1 MPINPTSS
9 HCAENQLTDRFGRA
23 INYVRLSVT
32 DRCDLRCVYCMPEKM
47 KFVPR
52 TQLLTLEEMETVG
65 RSFIN
70 LGVDKIRIT
79 GGEPLVRRNIMRLFD
94 SLGAIE
100 ALKDLTLTTNGTQLK
115 KYARQLKAAG
125 VTRINVSL
133 DTLRADRFKQMTR
146 IGELSRTLEGIDAA
160 IACDFEQV
168 KINAVVL
175 KNHNHDEMLNLV
187 NYVIERGIDISFI
200 EEMPLGENTHHDR
213 AKSYYSSDEILHDLQ
228 QHYEILPATKKTAG
242 PTRYFRLGG
251 YENSHVGFISPHSHN
266 FCESCNR
273 VRVTAEG
280 RLLLCLG
287 QEHSVDLR
295 RVIRANPGDRNAL
308 DQAIIDSM
316 EIKPKGHDFNLN
328 SQSILLRHMNM
339 TGG

>member
-1 MPINPTSS
+1 MSS
-9 HCAENQLTDRFGRA
+9 PNRTDHKNQLVDRFGRTV
-23 INYVRLSVT
+23 NYVRLSVT

-47 KFVPR
+47 QFVPR

-65 RSFIN
+65 RSFID

-79 GGEPLVRRNIMRLFD
+79 GGEPLVRRNIMQLFNN
-94 SLGAIE
+94 LGAIE
-100 ALKDLTLTTNGTQLK
+100 ELKDLTLTTNGTQLK
-115 KYARQLKAAG
+115 KYARQLKTAG
-125 VTRINVSL
+125 VTRINISL
-133 DTLRADRFKQMTR
+133 DTLRADRFHDMTR
-146 IGELSRTLEGIDAA
+146 VGELSRTLDGIDAA
-160 IACDFEQV
+160 IACDFEQI

-175 KNHNHDEMLNLV
+175 KNHNHDEMFDLV
-187 NYVIERGIDISFI
+187 NFVIERGIDISFI

-213 AKSYYSSDEILHDLQ
+213 AESYYSSDEILEDLRK
-228 QHYEILPATKKTAG
+228 HYEILSSTKKTAG
-242 PTRYFRLGG
+242 PTRYFRLGEH
-251 YENSHVGFISPHSHN
+251 ENTHIGFISPHSHN

-295 RVIRANPGDRNAL
+295 RVIRANPGDRTAL

-316 EIKPKGHDFNLN
+316 EIKPKGHNFNIN
-328 SQSILLRHMNM
+328 SQTILLRHMNM